1 MELSLRTVNDRPANL
16 RRGTGCFSDFERS
29 IDDLFGRF
37 LEGSVMPIGIAS
49 MEGTFSPRMD
59 IKETKGALTVT
70 AELPGMNQKEIDVS
84 VHDGVLTISGEKK
97 VGKEEKGTDYH
108 YIERSY
114 GCFSRS
120 FSLPDTVETEKI
132 EATYKG
138 GVLTVTLPKTAK
150 VVEQSKKIPITA

>member
-1 MELSLRTVNDRPANL
+1 MELSLSTIYDRPANL
-16 RRGTGCFSDFERS
+16 LRSTGFFSGFERS
-29 IDDLFGRF
+29 INDLFERF
-37 LEGSVMPIGIAS
+37 LEGSVMPIGIAG

-70 AELPGMNQKEIDVS
+70 AELPGMDQKEIDVS

-132 EATYKG
+132 GAAYKD

-150 VVEQSKKIPITA
+150 AMEQSKKIPITA

>member
-1 MELSLRTVNDRPANL
+1 MIDRRISEEAQGFSLIL
-16 RRGTGCFSDFERS
+16 REALMTFSDV
-29 IDDLFGRF
+29 
-37 LEGSVMPIGIAS
+37 LEGSVMPIGIAR

-70 AELPGMNQKEIDVS
+70 AELPGMDQKEIDVS

-132 EATYKG
+132 GRPTR
-138 GVLTVTLPKTAK
+138 TA
-150 VVEQSKKIPITA
+150 SSP

>member
-16 RRGTGCFSDFERS
+16 RRSTRFFSDFERS

-37 LEGSVMPIGIAS
+37 LEGSAMPIGIAG

-70 AELPGMNQKEIDVS
+70 AELPGMDQKEIDVS

-132 EATYKG
+132 GAAYKD

-150 VVEQSKKIPITA
+150 AMEQSKKIPITA

>member
-1 MELSLRTVNDRPANL
+1 
-16 RRGTGCFSDFERS
+16 
-29 IDDLFGRF
+29 
-37 LEGSVMPIGIAS
+37 MPIGIAG

-70 AELPGMNQKEIDVS
+70 VELPGIDQKEIDVS
-84 VHDGVLTISGEKK
+84 VHEGVLTISGEKK

-132 EATYKG
+132 GAAYKD

-150 VVEQSKKIPITA
+150 AMEQSKKIPITA

>member
-97 VGKEEKGTDYH
+97 VGKEEKGTEYH

-120 FSLPDTVETEKI
+120 FSLPDTVETENVG
-132 EATYKG
+132 AAYKD

-150 VVEQSKKIPITA
+150 AVEQSKKIPITA